1 MHLCKIVM
9 KCHSRQRCSILT
21 NMLFKLD
28 KLYKKFASYRL
39 AVAKI
44 NPRQAELGQMC
55 LAYSIKAGPY

>member
-1 MHLCKIVM
+1 M